1 MNVARPRAVMHAT
14 VEQFVAAM
22 EFADH
27 SQRSLAE
34 EVAAILRRQRG
45 KVEMGCSHTTILN
58 LATGKANRVHPRRGA
73 AIEKALKLPPGHL
86 FRLEMSHVPKEHET
100 HALITANSPSEVP

>member
-1 MNVARPRAVMHAT
+1 MARPRVVMHAT
-14 VEQFVAAM
+14 AEQFVAAM

-27 SQRSLAE
+27 SQRSLAD

-45 KVEMGCSHTTILN
+45 KAEMGCSHTTILN

-86 FRLEMSHVPKEHET
+86 FRIEICQISPDRAKV
-100 HALITANSPSEVP
+100 ANAIGADSE